1 MIPAKTIN
9 RFLEHDMPP
18 LLLLQTLIAFIVAL
32 GVLVAAH
39 EWGHYRAAVA
49 CGVKVLR
56 FSIGFGP
63 PILRWR
69 PRRQRPGQ
77 DTEFVIGAIALGGYV
92 RMLDERE
99 GEVAP
104 EERPRAFN
112 TQPLGKR
119 ALIVAAGPIAN
130 LALAVLLY
138 TLVNWIGEPEPRAVL
153 APPVAGSLA
162 SQAGLQGGEVVRQ
175 VALGG
180 APLAPIASF
189 EGLRWAL
196 MRGAM
201 GQQDVRLE
209 VAAGNTGA
217 AREVTLPLSRLTE
230 RDPDDKMLRRIGILA
245 PMSAP
250 AIGQLMAN
258 GAARRAGLQPG
269 DVVRRIG
276 DAAVTDVQ
284 QLRDLIRAQVDHG
297 QPKTAA
303 WLLER
308 QGRLVAID
316 VTPGVEDDHGQPV
329 GRIGAYIDAVP
340 EMVVVR
346 LGPVAGFT
354 AGAAKVWQI
363 STLTLRFLG
372 RMVMGQLS
380 VKNLSGPVAIA
391 DFAGK
396 AANLGLVRYLGFLA
410 FVSVSLGVMNLLPV
424 PVLDGGHLVYYLWEA
439 VTGKPV
445 AGAWLDRLQYVGLSL
460 LLAMVAI
467 TLYNDIASRLPG

>member
-1 MIPAKTIN
+1 MSS
-9 RFLEHDMPP
+9 LW
-18 LLLLQTLIAFIVAL
+18 LLQTLIAFIVAL
-32 GVLVAAH
+32 GVLVTVH

-92 RMLDERE
+92 KMLDERE

-119 ALIVAAGPIAN
+119 AFIVAAGPVAN
-130 LALAVLLY
+130 LVLAVLLY

-162 SQAGLQGGEVVRQ
+162 GQAGLQGGEVVRR

-196 MRGAM
+196 MRGAIS
-201 GQQDVRLE
+201 QQNVRLE
-209 VAAGNTGA
+209 VTSGNTGA
-217 AREVTLPLSRLTE
+217 AREVTLPLSRLAE
-230 RDPDDKMLRRIGILA
+230 RDPDERMLRRIGILA
-245 PMSAP
+245 PLSVP
-250 AIGQLMAN
+250 TIGQLTAD
-258 GAARRAGLQPG
+258 GVGQRAGLQTG

-276 DAAVTDVQ
+276 DVVVMDGQ
-284 QLRDLIRAQVDHG
+284 QLRDLVRAQVEHG
-297 QPKTAA
+297 QPKTVA
-303 WLLER
+303 WLIER
-308 QGRLVAID
+308 QGRLLTID
-316 VTPGVEDDHGQPV
+316 VTPGVEDERGQLV
-329 GRIGAYIDAVP
+329 GRIGAYVGAAP

-346 LGPVAGFT
+346 LGPIAGFT

-363 STLTLRFLG
+363 TALTLRFLG

-380 VKNLSGPVAIA
+380 VKSLSGPVAIA

-410 FVSVSLGVMNLLPV
+410 FVSISLGVMNLLPV
-424 PVLDGGHLVYYLWEA
+424 PVLDGGHLVYFLWEA

-445 AGAWLDRLQYVGLSL
+445 AGAWLDRLQYAGLLL
-460 LLAMVAI
+460 LLAMVAV

>member
-1 MIPAKTIN
+1 MS
-9 RFLEHDMPP
+9 P
-18 LLLLQTLIAFIVAL
+18 LWLLQTLIAFIVAL
-32 GVLVAAH
+32 GVLVAVH

-92 RMLDERE
+92 KMLDERE

-112 TQPLGKR
+112 TQPLSKR
-119 ALIVAAGPIAN
+119 AFIVAAGPVAN
-130 LALAVLLY
+130 LVLAVLLY
-138 TLVNWIGEPEPRAVL
+138 TLVNWIGELQPRAVL

-162 SQAGLQGGEVVRQ
+162 SQAGLQGGEVVRR

-196 MRGAM
+196 MRGAI

-209 VAAGNTGA
+209 VTPGNTGA
-217 AREVTLPLSRLTE
+217 AREVTLALSRLAE
-230 RDPDDKMLRRIGILA
+230 RDPDERMLRRIGILA
-245 PMSAP
+245 PLSVP
-250 AIGQLMAN
+250 TIGPLTAD
-258 GAARRAGLQPG
+258 GAGQRAGLQTG
-269 DVVRRIG
+269 DVVRRVG
-276 DAAVTDVQ
+276 DAAVADGQ

-297 QPKTAA
+297 RPKTVP
-303 WLLER
+303 WLVER
-308 QGRLVAID
+308 QGRLLTID
-316 VTPGVEDDHGQPV
+316 VTPGVEDEHGQPV
-329 GRIGAYIDAVP
+329 GRIGAYVGAAP
-340 EMVVVR
+340 EMVMVR
-346 LGPVAGFT
+346 LGPIDGFT

-363 STLTLRFLG
+363 TALTLRFLG

-380 VKNLSGPVAIA
+380 VKSLSGPVAIA

-410 FVSVSLGVMNLLPV
+410 FVSISLGVMNLLPV
-424 PVLDGGHLVYYLWEA
+424 PVLDGGHLVYFLWEA

-445 AGAWLDRLQYVGLSL
+445 AGAWLDRLQYAGLLL
-460 LLAMVAI
+460 LLAMVAV